1 MLFGLI
7 LGFAAGVFVGYK
19 YPQQV
24 EQAVDRAKKAITD
37 LKDKI
42 TKKETPSSS

>member
-1 MLFGLI
+1 MFLLIVGFGV
-7 LGFAAGVFVGYK
+7 GVFVGYK

-24 EQAVDRAKKAITD
+24 EQAVQSSKKIFND

-42 TKKETPSSS
+42 SKKSS

>member
-1 MLFGLI
+1 MWFGI
-7 LGFAAGVFVGYK
+7 LAFIIGVYVGYK

-24 EQAVDRAKKAITD
+24 RQFLDTSKRTFND

-42 TKKETPSSS
+42 FKKDQPPQG

>member
-1 MLFGLI
+1 MFLLI
-7 LGFAAGVFVGYK
+7 VGFIVGVFVGYK

-24 EQAVDRAKKAITD
+24 DQVVQLSKKTFAD

-42 TKKETPSSS
+42 SKKETPPQS

>member
-1 MLFGLI
+1 MFLLI
-7 LGFAAGVFVGYK
+7 MGFVVGVFVGYK

-24 EQAVDRAKKAITD
+24 DQAVQSSKSLFND

-42 TKKETPSSS
+42 SKKSS

>member
-1 MLFGLI
+1 MFLLI
-7 LGFAAGVFVGYK
+7 VVFVIGVFVGYK

-24 EQAVDRAKKAITD
+24 DQTVQAGKKIFGD

-42 TKKETPSSS
+42 SKKNP

>member
-1 MLFGLI
+1 MFLLIVVFGV
-7 LGFAAGVFVGYK
+7 GVFVGYK

-24 EQAVDRAKKAITD
+24 DQAVQSGKSLFND

-42 TKKETPSSS
+42 TKKPS

>member
-1 MLFGLI
+1 MFFYLIIAFGI
-7 LGFAAGVFVGYK
+7 GVFVGYK

-24 EQAVDRAKKAITD
+24 DQAVQSSKTVFND

-42 TKKETPSSS
+42 TKKSS

>member
-1 MLFGLI
+1 MWLGI
-7 LGFAAGVFVGYK
+7 LAFAAGVLVGYK

-24 EQAVDRAKKAITD
+24 EQALTSTKKLYQD

-42 TKKETPSSS
+42 SKKETPPSA

>member
-1 MLFGLI
+1 MFLLIVVFGV
-7 LGFAAGVFVGYK
+7 GVFVGYK

-24 EQAVDRAKKAITD
+24 EQAVQSSKNVFND

-42 TKKETPSSS
+42 SKKS

>member
-1 MLFGLI
+1 MFLLI
-7 LGFAAGVFVGYK
+7 VGFAVGVFVGYK

-24 EQAVDRAKKAITD
+24 EQVVQSATKIFND

-42 TKKETPSSS
+42 SKKAP